1 MTLRTRRRHRARR
14 RRYRLRWKGPGC
26 LLVVAVVVC
35 GLLGTA
41 LVWSLHSGGR
51 PTSSGQ
57 TGTAW
62 FRLPWTGPKTTG
74 PDKVP
79 APPVSIYTGR
89 EVSPEVY
96 RRRPLAAMIDNLAA
110 ARPQS
115 GLDKADMVYEVLAEG
130 GITRFFALFQGD
142 ADVVG
147 PVRSVRHYFLDLVME
162 HEAILVHCGQSPQA
176 EADIPALKI
185 NNINELSGTQGKY
198 FWRSKDRQAPHNLYT
213 STAQLRQAAA
223 QSGYA
228 ANLSAATPAPI
239 FRRGT
244 MPASA
249 AAATDI
255 TIKYP
260 DSYLHYQVQYQY
272 ANGVY
277 LRFSEGKPHAAA
289 PGGKQL
295 TADSVLVQYVPA
307 KPIPNDPALRIDVF
321 FVGQGKATLFAG
333 GKTVEATWKKESRSA
348 RTEFY
353 DAEGKR
359 LTVPPGRTWVMV
371 VPPETSVIAK

>member
-1 MTLRTRRRHRARR
+1 MVLCLAAGATLAWAAHSRLARGG
-14 RRYRLRWKGPGC
+14 KPP
-26 LLVVAVVVC
+26 A
-35 GLLGTA
+35 GT
-41 LVWSLHSGGR
+41 
-51 PTSSGQ
+51 GQ
-57 TGTAW
+57 A
-62 FRLPWTGPKTTG
+62 
-74 PDKVP
+74 
-79 APPVSIYTGR
+79 PVSIYTGR

-96 RRRPLAAMIDNLAA
+96 QRRPLAVMVDNLAA

-147 PVRSVRHYFLDLVME
+147 PVRSVRHYFLDLVLE
-162 HEAILVHCGQSPQA
+162 HQAILVHCGQSPQA

-185 NNINELSGTQGKY
+185 SNINELAGGQGQY

-213 STAQLRQAAA
+213 STDQLRQGVAR
-223 QSGYA
+223 SGYA
-228 ANLSAATPAPI
+228 ATLSSTSLSPF
-239 FRRGT
+239 FRRGA

-249 AAATDI
+249 PAATDI
-255 TIKYP
+255 TIRYP
-260 DSYLHYQVQYQY
+260 DSYLHYLVGYRY

-277 LRFSEGKPHAAA
+277 LRSSEGQPHTAA
-289 PGGKQL
+289 PGGQQL

-307 KPIPNDPALRIDVF
+307 KPIPNDPQLRIDVF
-321 FVGQGKATLFAG
+321 FVGQGKAKLFTG
-333 GKTVEATWKKESRSA
+333 GKALDATWKKESRSA

-371 VPPETSVIAK
+371 VPPETVVEVK